1 MEKVFEPRTVTACVV
16 DGCSAAALD
25 RLRPK
30 LAALAADGTG
40 LILEDKGGTLAL
52 HYRAAP
58 QREAEIRAVVEA
70 LHRDTEMLAKLRAE
84 RRRSCRAVI
93 AQYQPIQIVTHGA
106 IGAAQPGRQA
116 TGTPGVYSF
125 GNGTT
130 RMGAVGTAMV
140 GWSYVCARGEP
151 DDMRLDLEKSK
162 RECRFRCRDAR

>member
-1 MEKVFEPRTVTACVV
+1 MRILILLVGLAAC
-16 DGCSAAALD
+16 GSAAAMSD
-25 RLRPK
+25 AERDQLREAATARRPQDAPK
-30 LAALAADGTG
+30 GTG
-40 LILEDKGGTLAL
+40 AL
-52 HYRAAP
+52 
-58 QREAEIRAVVEA
+58 
-70 LHRDTEMLAKLRAE
+70 LAKLRAE

-151 DDMRLDLEKSK
+151 DDMRLDL
-162 RECRFRCRDAR
+162 DG